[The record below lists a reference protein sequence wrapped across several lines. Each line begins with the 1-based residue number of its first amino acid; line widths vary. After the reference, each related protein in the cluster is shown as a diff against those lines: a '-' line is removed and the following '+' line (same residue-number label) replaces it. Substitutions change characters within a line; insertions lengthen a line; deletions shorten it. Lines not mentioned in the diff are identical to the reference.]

1 MLAPLVAEVE
11 TLIGRRE
18 LTYDSLILAV
28 GSQANDYGTPC
39 VADHCYFIDSQAEAE
54 SFNMRL
60 RAQVMRSMAQKDHL
74 RVVTVG
80 AGATGV
86 ELVAELSRLLE
97 LAAGYGIEDVRGRL
111 HLTLLESGP
120 RLLCAFPE
128 PRSASQIGST
138 A

>member
-1 MLAPLVAEVE
+1 MLAPLVAEGE

-18 LTYDSLILAV
+18 LTYDALILAV
-28 GSQANDYGTPC
+28 GSQANDYGTPG

-54 SFNMRL
+54 SFNIRL

-86 ELVAELSRLLE
+86 ALVAELRSEEHTSE
-97 LAAGYGIEDVRGRL
+97 LQSLMRISYAVICLKIKKPQLNEKTQY
-111 HLTLLESGP
+111 
-120 RLLCAFPE
+120 
-128 PRSASQIGST
+128 
-138 A
+138 